1 MGDHEPHSTD
11 RTPACT
17 TTNSFSDH
25 EISDGSKLIRRT
37 YHRLRSAH
45 TEYQPTEPFFDA
57 LESAFIW
64 AYLGTTAESGV
75 PEHVAAAIDDA
86 RAHTKAEF
94 ADRSDPDLRTS
105 VVPAFY
111 QHLADFHC
119 TYRDGGR
126 SETQR

>member
-1 MGDHEPHSTD
+1 MGGDEPHTSD

-17 TTNSFSDH
+17 TTSSFADH
-25 EISDGSKLIRRT
+25 QISDGSTLIRRT

-45 TEYQPTEPFFDA
+45 TEYQPTESFFDA

-64 AYLGTTAESGV
+64 AYLGTTEERGV

-94 ADRSDPDLRTS
+94 ADQPSADLRTDII
-105 VVPAFY
+105 PTFY
-111 QHLADFHC
+111 KHVADFHC
-119 TYRDGGR
+119 VYRD
-126 SETQR
+126 E

>member
-1 MGDHEPHSTD
+1 MGDDEQQTTD

-17 TTNSFSDH
+17 TTSSFADH
-25 EISDGSKLIRRT
+25 NIDDGSTFITRT

-45 TEYQPTEPFFDA
+45 SEYQPTGSFFDA

-64 AYLGTTAESGV
+64 AYLGATEDRGV

-86 RAHTKAEF
+86 RAHTKAELDDQPD
-94 ADRSDPDLRTS
+94 ADLRTE
-105 VVPAFY
+105 VVPTFY

-119 TYRDGGR
+119 AYR
-126 SETQR
+126 EE

>member
-1 MGDHEPHSTD
+1 MRREEPHNTD

-17 TTNSFSDH
+17 TTSSFADH
-25 EISDGSKLIRRT
+25 EISDGSTLIRRT

-64 AYLGTTAESGV
+64 AYLGATEERGV

-86 RAHTKAEF
+86 RAHTKAELEEQ
-94 ADRSDPDLRTS
+94 SDADLRTT
-105 VVPAFY
+105 VIPTFY
-111 QHLADFHC
+111 KHVADFHC
-119 TYRDGGR
+119 VYR
-126 SETQR
+126 EE